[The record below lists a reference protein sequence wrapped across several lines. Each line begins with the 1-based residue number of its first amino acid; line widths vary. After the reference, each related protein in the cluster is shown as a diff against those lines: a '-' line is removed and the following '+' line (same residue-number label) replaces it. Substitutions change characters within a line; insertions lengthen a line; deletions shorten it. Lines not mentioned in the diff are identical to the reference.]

1 MEWLEGK
8 LMEFVDG
15 ARNFEQW
22 GGRRGYEIR
31 QAIRRPRAIKRKKRI
46 PGRAFRRIFCSERDR

>member
-1 MEWLEGK
+1 
-8 LMEFVDG
+8 MEFVDG

-46 PGRAFRRIFCSERDR
+46 PSRAFRGIFCSERDR